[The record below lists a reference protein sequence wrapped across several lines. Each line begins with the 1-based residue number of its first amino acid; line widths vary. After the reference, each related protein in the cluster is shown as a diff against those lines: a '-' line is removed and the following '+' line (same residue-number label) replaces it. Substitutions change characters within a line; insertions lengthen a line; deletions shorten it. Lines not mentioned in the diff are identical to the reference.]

1 MKTAM
6 MRGVPLAMQRDGW
19 WLGGIDRPVP
29 RKRTERQGDHTG
41 MVRLALLVALIALAD
56 VLVWQ
61 VAPGVS
67 LALFC
72 AILGGVAIWL
82 ADVSARVAW
91 QAGGGVALAVLPLV
105 ELVQPLSVVI
115 AMVGLSLVVVFVA
128 GIRRAA
134 MIRSALRFWWVG
146 PVVTVRDGVQAARQV
161 AEVNPTGWD
170 MGRLVRAWAVPV
182 VLGGVFA
189 MLLVGANPVLDRW
202 LQGLGDVRLPD
213 MDPLRAVFWGL
224 MALLIWPCLV
234 AARLHSRLTPAPA
247 RQTVRPVGMIN
258 AQSVARSLVL
268 YNAMFAVQ
276 TVMDIVLLY
285 GDAGLP
291 EGMSHATY
299 AHRGAYP
306 LLVTALLAGLFAVL
320 ARPFAEE
327 KPLLRVLLL
336 AWLAQTLA
344 LVLASVVRLDLYVDV
359 YGLTRLRLA
368 AFVWMGM
375 VAAGLGVVVWQVAAR
390 KNNGWMLVRSGGIG
404 AVTLYVCAFVSFDGI
419 IARHNLTQPVV
430 KDAWYIC
437 RYLGEGALPA
447 VIRYEAKV
455 GHSLCPMMQPGI
467 GPDLSDP
474 DDWREWG
481 FRNARLR
488 RSLQAIETKQ
498 LTTP

>member
-1 MKTAM
+1 MKTAI
-6 MRGVPLAMQRDGW
+6 MRGVPLAMQHDGW
-19 WLGGIDRPVP
+19 WLGGIDQPSQ
-29 RKRTERQGDHTG
+29 RKRTERQGDRTG
-41 MVRLALLVALIALAD
+41 PVRLALLVALIALSDA
-56 VLVWQ
+56 LVWQ
-61 VAPGVS
+61 VSAGVS

-82 ADVSARVAW
+82 ADVPARVAS

-115 AMVGLSLVVVFVA
+115 SMVGLSLVVVFVA

-134 MIRSALRFWWVG
+134 VIRSALRLWWVG
-146 PVVTVRDGVQAARQV
+146 PVAAVRDGAQAARQMV
-161 AEVNPTGWD
+161 SVKPSGWD
-170 MGRLVRAWAVPV
+170 LERLVKAWAVPV
-182 VLGGVFA
+182 ILGGVFA
-189 MLLVGANPVLDRW
+189 LLLLEANPVLDRW
-202 LQGLGDVRLPD
+202 SQSLNDLRLPEVNLWRG
-213 MDPLRAVFWGL
+213 MFWGL

-234 AARLHSRLTPAPA
+234 TARLHSRLMPAPA
-247 RQTVRPVGMIN
+247 RQTVRRVGVIN
-258 AQSVARSLVL
+258 AGSVARSLVL
-268 YNAMFAVQ
+268 FNAMFAVQ
-276 TVMDIVLLY
+276 TVMDIVMLY

-344 LVLASVVRLDLYVDV
+344 LVLASVVRLDTYVDV

-390 KNNGWMLVRSGGIG
+390 KHNGWMLLRSGGIG
-404 AVTLYVCAFVSFDGI
+404 VVTIYVCAFINFDGI
-419 IARHNLTQPVV
+419 IARHNLTQEVV
-430 KDAWYIC
+430 KDSWYIC

-447 VIRYEAKV
+447 VTRHEAKT
-455 GHSLCPMMQPGI
+455 GYPLCPMLQPGI
-467 GPDLSDP
+467 GPELFEP
-474 DDWREWG
+474 ADWREWG

-488 RSLQAIETKQ
+488 RSLQAIEARQMTQ
-498 LTTP
+498 

>member
-1 MKTAM
+1 MKTAI
-6 MRGVPLAMQRDGW
+6 MRGVPLAMQHDGW
-19 WLGGIDRPVP
+19 WLGGIDRPAP
-29 RKRTERQGDHTG
+29 RKRTAWQGDRTG
-41 MVRLALLVALIALAD
+41 LVRLALLVALIALAD
-56 VLVWQ
+56 ALVWQ
-61 VAPGVS
+61 VSAGIS

-72 AILGGVAIWL
+72 AVLGGVAIWL
-82 ADVSARVAW
+82 ADVPVRVAW

-115 AMVGLSLVVVFVA
+115 CAVGLSLVVVCVA
-128 GIRRAA
+128 GVRRRQWA
-134 MIRSALRFWWVG
+134 RSVLRLWWVG
-146 PVVTVRDGVQAARQV
+146 PVVAVRDGAQAARQV
-161 AEVNPTGWD
+161 ADVNPSGWD
-170 MGRLVRAWAVPV
+170 MGRLVKGWAVPV
-182 VLGGVFA
+182 LLGGVFA
-189 MLLVGANPVLDRW
+189 MLLIGANPVLDRW
-202 LQGLGDVRLPD
+202 LQGLTDLRLPD
-213 MDPLRAVFWGL
+213 MNPWRGVFWAL

-234 AARLHSRLTPAPA
+234 VARLHSKLTPRPA
-247 RQTVRPVGMIN
+247 RQTVRRAGLVN
-258 AQSVARSLVL
+258 AGSVARSLVL
-268 YNAMFAVQ
+268 FNAMFAVQ
-276 TVMDIVLLY
+276 TIMDLVLLY

-320 ARPFAEE
+320 ARPYAEE

-336 AWLAQTLA
+336 VWLAQTLA

-390 KNNGWMLVRSGGIG
+390 KHTGWMLLRSGGIG
-404 AVTLYVCAFVSFDGI
+404 AVTLYACAFVSFDGI

-430 KDAWYIC
+430 KDSWYIC

-447 VIRYEAKV
+447 VTRYEAKV
-455 GHSLCPMMQPGI
+455 GQPLCPMMQPGI
-467 GPDLSDP
+467 GPDLFQSA
-474 DDWREWG
+474 DWREWG

-498 LTTP
+498 LITP